1 MNTILQIGLP
11 IYFTLYFSSVF
22 LLKTILIGKK
32 IGKSP
37 FVLPKDDSAYAVI
50 GKYFKY
56 TIIGVFLYILL
67 FSIFPN
73 LYINFLPIEFLEITF
88 LKTIGIGLLILSLIW
103 TVIAKN
109 NMKNSWRIGIDTET
123 KTELIKNGLFKVS
136 RNPIFLGLITTLIGL
151 FLTTPN
157 AATLILLILGIVLIQ
172 IQTRLEEEFLIKQH
186 GVIYK
191 DYQKE
196 TRRFI

>member
-11 IYFTLYFSSVF
+11 IYFTVYFSSVF
-22 LLKTILIGKK
+22 LLKTILIGKR

-37 FVLPKDDSAYAVI
+37 LVLPKNDTAYAVI
-50 GKYFKY
+50 GTYFKY

-67 FSIFPN
+67 FSIFPR
-73 LYINFLPIEFLEITF
+73 LYGNFLPIGFLEINF
-88 LKTIGIGLLILSLIW
+88 LKTIGIVLLILSLIW
-103 TVIAKN
+103 TVIAQN

-157 AATLILLILGIVLIQ
+157 AVTLILLILCIVLIQ

-186 GVIYK
+186 GVTYK
-191 DYQKE
+191 NYQKE